1 LGSTQKAR
9 ELFAGLVHQG
19 LDIVELRGEVE
30 AVEYIVQCAS
40 AIAESR
46 KRRVPSRFKVAGLRC
61 QTLRDP
67 IDKLRISWVSQ
78 LMQIPGVSEEIAKV
92 VAERYPSPAAI
103 LAAVAKTDSSTSN
116 AHAEGFVSEIEYPIR
131 GKKSTRKIG
140 PIVSR
145 RIFMLFHPT
154 VAPDYVL
161 A

>member
-1 LGSTQKAR
+1 MGAAQY
-9 ELFAGLVHQG
+9 V
-19 LDIVELRGEVE
+19 
-30 AVEYIVQCAS
+30 VQCAA

-67 IDKLRISWVSQ
+67 MDKLRISWVSQ

-92 VAERYPSPAAI
+92 VAERYPSPASI
-103 LAAVAKTDSSTSN
+103 LAAVAKSDASTVN
-116 AHAEGFVSEIEYPIR
+116 IVAEGFVSEIEYPIR

-145 RIFMLFHPT
+145 RI
-154 VAPDYVL
+154 
-161 A
+161 